1 MIWISPILPFT
12 TEESWH
18 SWKNKPTSES
28 SIHLVNLDSSDKH
41 FAKFQSN
48 TYINEVVFKVA
59 KEVQKAI
66 EVAKEK
72 EVISQPLES
81 WITCYVNE
89 EERNALVESQA
100 YLNGIFNVSG
110 VDVNLL
116 DDYRDEIHPFSSKQE
131 NMVVS
136 VSKSHFEK
144 CPRCW
149 LFVKENE
156 SNEIC
161 NRCIKAI

>member
-1 MIWISPILPFT
+1 MPFT

-18 SWKNKPTSES
+18 SWKNKPSSES
-28 SIHLVNLDSSDKH
+28 SIHFVDLDPSDKY
-41 FAKFQSN
+41 FAKFNSG
-48 TYINEVVFKVA
+48 TYINDAVFKIA

-66 EVAKEK
+66 EIAKEK

-89 EERNALVESQA
+89 DEKDALVASKP

-110 VDVNLL
+110 VDINLL
-116 DDYRDEIHPFSSKQE
+116 DDYREEIHPFSSKQE
-131 NMVVS
+131 DIVIS